1 MKNRIIFILPRNRYR
16 TFGNKDIMYDTN
28 NIIFENGKGQLK
40 IKEQFIK
47 EYLEGVFIC
56 ELEIYGDKRDCK
68 IGCLF

>member
-28 NIIFENGKGQLK
+28 NIIFENGKGQPK

-47 EYLEGVFIC
+47 
-56 ELEIYGDKRDCK
+56 
-68 IGCLF
+68 